1 MVFHKQLM
9 LLNNVYSITE
19 MKDFP
24 GLRISLLK
32 IYPFTEEQLNQFA
45 DRLTF
50 KKLEKKSFLLKPNQI
65 SNCLTFINSGSLRFY
80 TDTERSELTIKFF
93 TENQW
98 AADIESF
105 LMQQPSK
112 NYIEAFEN
120 SDIAS
125 ITLIHIHELMDI
137 YPCFRML
144 NALIANL
151 TIPTTHLA
159 TISTKNPDERYKE
172 LLLKH
177 PDWIN
182 RFPQMQI
189 ASYLGMTP
197 ETLSRVR
204 ARVASFLA

>member
-1 MVFHKQLM
+1 LKL
-9 LLNNVYSITE
+9 YS
-19 MKDFP
+19 FP
-24 GLRISLLK
+24 
-32 IYPFTEEQLNQFA
+32 EEELSQFG

-50 KKLEKKSFLLKPNQI
+50 KKLKKKDFLLKPNQV
-65 SNCLTFINSGSLRFY
+65 SNCLAFINSGSLRFY
-80 TDTERSELTIKFF
+80 TETEHSKLTINFF

-98 AADIESF
+98 VADVESL

-120 SDIAS
+120 SDITS
-125 ITLIHIHELMDI
+125 ITLKDIHELMDI

-144 NALIANL
+144 NALLANL

-159 TISTKNPDERYKE
+159 TIATMNPDQRYQE

-189 ASYLGMTP
+189 ASYLGMTA

-204 ARVASFLA
+204 ARST